1 MLINHIEI
9 HTFAT
14 LNNKILMRH
23 PGNLCCQELKYTEED
38 MSRLRQEMQLALQ
51 GELIAKD
58 REWCAREQ
66 AWHREKEEL
75 VKKWDDDKA
84 EYKNLVYVLGKK

>member
-1 MLINHIEI
+1 
-9 HTFAT
+9 
-14 LNNKILMRH
+14 
-23 PGNLCCQELKYTEED
+23 

-84 EYKNLVYVLGKK
+84 EYKNLVYVSQKNNLLFHRHWRICFFTPASKILFKESFPYFRQTKFCF